1 MKRLQYCVLS
11 LVAIG
16 GCVLGPVPAQAEPP
30 LVSEVWA
37 RPSMG
42 AERPGVAYLTIRG
55 RGEGDRVVSF
65 STPVASSAE
74 LHRTT
79 MEHGIMHMDT
89 ASGLD
94 IPANG
99 TVRLA
104 PGGYHIMLM
113 GLKQGLKVGDHF
125 PLTLTFQHAGAQTV
139 DAVVATGGNGAH
151 DQHVK
156 DHH

>member
-1 MKRLQYCVLS
+1 MKHRQYCVLS
-11 LVAIG
+11 LLAIG
-16 GCVLGPVPAQAEPP
+16 ACGLGAVSAQAEPP

-42 AERPGVAYLTIRG
+42 AGRPGVAYLTIRG

-79 MEHGIMHMDT
+79 MEHGIMHMDQV
-89 ASGLD
+89 SGLD
-94 IPANG
+94 IPASG

-104 PGGYHIMLM
+104 PGGNHIMLM

-125 PLTLTFQHAGAQTV
+125 PLTLTFQHAGEQTV

-151 DQHVK
+151 DQHAK

>member
-1 MKRLQYCVLS
+1 MKRRQYCVLS
-11 LVAIG
+11 LLAIG
-16 GCVLGPVPAQAEPP
+16 TWGLGSVSAQAEPP
-30 LVSEVWA
+30 LVSEAWA
-37 RPSMG
+37 RPSMAAG
-42 AERPGVAYLTIRG
+42 HPGVVYLTIRG

-79 MEHGIMHMDT
+79 MEHGIMHMDPV
-89 ASGLD
+89 SGLD
-94 IPANG
+94 VPASG
-99 TVRLA
+99 TVRLT

-125 PLTLTFQHAGAQTV
+125 PLTLTFQHAGLQTV
-139 DAVVATGGNGAH
+139 DAVVATSGNGAH
-151 DQHVK
+151 DLHVK